1 MRKFSLLLMATLF
14 SISAYATQIK
24 GVVDNET
31 VSAKISSLD
40 ITRIMVQGDRIKTL
54 KGVKGAYTR
63 ENDES
68 NGEVFLQPTTQYQN
82 SAFTVLVETEKGR
95 HFTLLLTPIAVPGG
109 TLMLVPKGVGREE
122 AAHFERS
129 SDYQTTIS
137 NLIRAMASDVMP
149 EGYAVRE
156 VDDKK
161 VYHFGNIATLRL
173 KTIYQGLNFE
183 GQIYELT
190 NTQATPIRLDEKEFY
205 KRGVAAVSLETV
217 TVAPRCKIKLIR
229 VISHAQ

>member
-1 MRKFSLLLMATLF
+1 MRKLFIAVILLIT
-14 SISAYATQIK
+14 SVSTYATQIK
-24 GVVDNET
+24 GVIDNET

-40 ITRIMVQGDRIKTL
+40 ITRIIVQGDRIKSL

-68 NGEVFLQPTTQYQN
+68 NGEVYLQPAATYQN

-95 HFTLLLTPIAVPGG
+95 HFSLILTPIAVPGG

-122 AAHFERS
+122 AGRFEKS
-129 SDYQTTIS
+129 SDYQTMLS
-137 NLIRAMASDVMP
+137 QLVRAMATDKVP
-149 EGYAVRE
+149 EGYVVKE
-156 VDDKK
+156 IDDKT

-173 KTIYQGLNFE
+173 KTIYQGLNWE

-190 NTQATPIRLDEKEFY
+190 NTQRCEIHLNEKQFY
-205 KRGVAAVSLETV
+205 KKGVAAVSLESITV
-217 TVAPRCKIKLIR
+217 VPHDKIKLIR
-229 VISHAQ
+229 VISHA